1 MRNIHVSPSA
11 HFGSG
16 FLRSLCGL
24 RALIAT
30 FFLLLGSAAF
40 AAPKISMMPSY
51 AQNPV
56 HANTGINE
64 AITVWGRAW
73 NGTAPYAY
81 TLDYGDGTTALTGS
95 TSNPSFIGAA
105 HTYTSAGLKT
115 VTLTVTDNTGAT
127 ASKTAMIRVLISP
140 THQERVH
147 MAIQKGLLSLYQNV
161 STVDANRV
169 YWSNPSGT
177 SSSSTYSLGSTSA
190 AILAFE
196 ENDHLPDEDDEDDV
210 YAEVVRKGLNQ
221 LFSLATSYNIGAAQ
235 HSDGIAVRD
244 TDSNDNGRGIYFNAT
259 SGHGGYSTPFA
270 GMAIILSKR
279 NVAEAQATMV
289 PYGTFTDSTYY
300 EFIRDVMDQM
310 MWCQGDGT
318 YRGGWE
324 YEVTTQNQPRYD
336 GSVQQWPTLLMLAA
350 KDRWGIDTPQW
361 MKDNIVYGFKV
372 LQAANGGIG
381 YSSSGSWRNLAKT
394 GGSLAAFAL
403 DGKML
408 SDADADATNSL
419 NFIQTYWLRD
429 PSWDG
434 DLAGWTGQ
442 WYAMWGLKKG
452 LQFQNVTLL
461 NTSTGLRDWK
471 QDMQAWLLGNGT
483 LLDSQGGNV
492 SPSYR
497 NTDNMFGQRA
507 DGSWR
512 SSLSPGAGAS
522 TSTTSLLSIDT
533 AHGVL
538 ILSDAVTTPVPVAA
552 IAAVGT
558 QTNKA
563 AYRTFAMDGSGSY
576 HLDLN
581 SSIME
586 YLWDWDDSNG
596 VDWDHPDATGPR
608 PTNPGYTS
616 VGTYTVTLR
625 VKDNNT
631 PAQTD
636 QTTLQVQVIDTDI
649 APVAVAKPPGT
660 YPGYA
665 GQVTETITLDGT
677 GSYDPD
683 GDPITS
689 YAWDTDGD
697 GQYDDATGPNP
708 TISFNAPYTG
718 NIGLQVTANGRT
730 STNSAYVEVNV
741 SADDLRLGTVTASN
755 VVYGNTADLSIPIYN
770 DSPGSFTT
778 TVQVKLYNANPFL
791 NGVQLGTTYSVS
803 VASGSSA
810 VLNVSGLALNGAE
823 YVWVFLD
830 SNRVITE
837 YDEENSLG
845 SVWVGMRP
853 EIAVSANGTEIT
865 DGDTTPALADH
876 TDFGNV
882 VVSSGTV
889 VRTFTIT
896 NSGTADLNLTGTAP
910 NYVTLS
916 GAGASAFTITQQPT
930 SGTVA
935 MEGGTQTFQISFDPS
950 ALGTQTATVSIANN
964 DMNET
969 PYDFTI
975 QGKGVEPEIA
985 VSGDSV
991 DISSG
996 DSTPSAT
1003 DHTSFGSVSALSGTV
1018 VRTFTLTNSGDAV
1031 LSLTGNPLVALSGP
1045 GAAAFSV
1052 TTQPASDSV
1061 AVTSGT
1067 QTFQITFDPSV
1078 AGDYAA
1084 TVTIASNDADEG
1096 TFTFAIEG
1104 TGLAPEIALTGNGN
1118 PIADGDSTVSSSNST
1133 SFGSTTVAG
1142 GTVVRTFT
1150 ITNDGDVTL
1159 QLTGTPRVALS
1170 GSGAAAFRVS
1180 TQPSAATVATGGG
1193 TQTFEITFDPST
1205 AGTHQATVTI
1215 ANNDIDE
1222 GTFDFAISGTGDAV
1236 PGVTLT
1242 GANPLS
1248 VNLGTTYTDP
1258 GATALD
1264 PEDGPLTP
1272 TITQNTVVPNRPGI
1286 YAVTWS
1292 ATDTSGVTI
1301 SATRTVI
1308 VMPGAQDKTPPGLA
1322 ITSPTST
1329 TVSSTVNFGGTVKDQ
1344 FGIQSVVVTLNGV
1357 EVPLDT
1363 PLNFVANTNLPWSIS
1378 NLVMENGPNVFQI
1391 TTTDLNG
1398 RRTTVTKTVYFWS
1411 RRPALAGNFCAL
1423 LEPATTVSNDTFGV
1437 VQVTVTD
1444 TGTFSGTV
1452 KLAGISVPFTG
1463 VIQND
1468 GQARFTPSG
1477 LNKFPITSV
1486 TYIYEQQ
1493 KKGRVLV
1500 QTLSR
1505 DLGELAFSVDS
1516 SSGVAGTITQKGTS
1530 TVISSFSG
1538 AVAPYRTG
1546 NLVPATYLNLPLT
1559 GTKTRG
1565 VYNIAFPSKTQSPPR
1580 ATTLY
1585 PQGDGYAVLTL
1596 TNLGTASISGQ
1607 LADGT
1612 VYTASSALRS
1622 DASMVLYAPLY
1633 ANLGAM
1639 GGELTFANDTNTDVQ
1654 GTDLIWVRPIQ
1665 LTAAQYPA
1673 GWPAGVKTDA
1683 VGTKYATPGSLNFG
1697 QGAVDLVHGNANLD
1711 FTDGQLLG
1719 PLRYPVSVN
1728 PTTGAIIKVPA
1739 NNPNFTGTI
1748 TTASGILSGTF
1759 RHTNGVNLPFKALLL
1774 NKGANQG
1781 AYGWFLRN
1789 GPNGE
1794 GGGVTLDPAGP

>member
-1 MRNIHVSPSA
+1 MRNIHVLFLA
-11 HFGSG
+11 ILRSG
-16 FLRSLCGL
+16 FLRWILGV
-24 RALIAT
+24 RALIV
-30 FFLLLGSAAF
+30 FSLLFSVSSAF

-56 HANTGINE
+56 HANTGLNE

-127 ASKTAMIRVLISP
+127 ATKTAMIRVLISP

-169 YWSNPSGT
+169 YWPNPSGT
-177 SSSSTYSLGSTSA
+177 SSSTTYSLGSTSA

-279 NVAEAQATMV
+279 NAAEAQATMV
-289 PYGTFTDSTYY
+289 PYGSFTTSTYY
-300 EFIRDVMDQM
+300 EFIRDVLDQM

-350 KDRWGIDTPQW
+350 RDRWGIETPQW
-361 MKDNIVYGFKV
+361 MKDNIVYGFKY
-372 LQAANGGIG
+372 LQSSNGGIG

-403 DGKML
+403 NGKL
-408 SDADADATNSL
+408 ASDSDADATMSL
-419 NFIQTYWLRD
+419 NFIQNYWLSN
-429 PSWDG
+429 PSWDA

-452 LQFQNVTLL
+452 LQFQNITLL

-522 TSTTSLLSIDT
+522 SSVTSQLSMDT

-538 ILSDAVTTPVPVAA
+538 ILSDAVTTPVPVAS
-552 IAAVGT
+552 IATVGT

-563 AYRTFAMDGSGSY
+563 AYRAFTMDASGSY

-581 SSIME
+581 SSIVE
-586 YLWDWDDSNG
+586 YLWDWDDSDG
-596 VDWDHPDATGPR
+596 VDWDHPDASGPR
-608 PTNPGYTS
+608 PTNPGYTA

-625 VKDNNT
+625 VKDNND

-665 GQVTETITLDGT
+665 GQVAETITLDGT

-683 GDPITS
+683 GDPITD

-708 TISFNAPYTG
+708 TVTFNAPYTG
-718 NIGLQVTANGRT
+718 YIGLQVTANGRT

-741 SADDLRLGTVTASN
+741 SADDLRLGTITASN

-770 DSPGSFTT
+770 DSAGSFTS

-791 NGVQLGTTYSVS
+791 SGVQLGTTYTVS
-803 VASGSSA
+803 VDAGSST
-810 VLNVSGLALNGAE
+810 VLNVSNLALKGAE

-830 SNRVITE
+830 SNRVISE
-837 YDEENSLG
+837 YNEENSLG

-853 EIAVSANGTEIT
+853 EIAVSGNGTEIT

-916 GAGASAFTITQQPT
+916 GSSAFTITQQPT

-935 MEGGTQTFQISFDPS
+935 MEGGTQTFQITFDPS
-950 ALGTQTATVSIANN
+950 ALGTQTATISIANN

-985 VSGDSV
+985 VSGNSV

-1003 DHTSFGSVSALSGTV
+1003 DHTSFGSVSALSGTI
-1018 VRTFTLTNSGDAV
+1018 VRTFTVTNSGDAV
-1031 LSLTGNPLVALSGP
+1031 LSLTGTPLVALSGP
-1045 GAAAFSV
+1045 GASAFSV
-1052 TTQPASDSV
+1052 TTQPASSSV
-1061 AVTSGT
+1061 AVSGGT
-1067 QTFQITFDPSV
+1067 QTFQITFDPAV

-1096 TFTFAIEG
+1096 TFTFAIDG

-1118 PIADGDSTVSSSNST
+1118 PITDGDSSVSSSNYT

-1159 QLTGTPRVALS
+1159 QLTGTPLVALS

-1180 TQPSAATVATGGG
+1180 AQPSPATVATGGG
-1193 TQTFEITFDPST
+1193 TRTFEITFDPSSP
-1205 AGTHQATVTI
+1205 GLHEATVTI

-1222 GTFDFAISGTGDAV
+1222 GSFDFAISGTGDAV

-1248 VNLGTTYTDP
+1248 VNLGSTYTDP

-1272 TITQNTVVPNRPGI
+1272 TITSNTVVPNRPGI
-1286 YAVTWS
+1286 YEVTWS
-1292 ATDTSGVTI
+1292 ATDTAGVTI
-1301 SATRTVI
+1301 TATRTVI

-1322 ITSPTST
+1322 ITSPTSS

-1398 RRTTVTKTVYFWS
+1398 RKTTVTKTVYYWS
-1411 RRPALAGNFCAL
+1411 RRPALAGSFCAL
-1423 LEPATTVSNDTFGV
+1423 VEPASTPSHETFGL

-1444 TGTFSGTV
+1444 TGSFSGNV
-1452 KLAGISVPFTG
+1452 KIAGVTLPFTG

-1468 GQARFTPSG
+1468 GRARFMPSR
-1477 LNKFPITSV
+1477 LNTFPMSFR

-1493 KKGRVLV
+1493 KKGRILV

-1505 DLGELAFSVDS
+1505 DLGELSFTVDGS
-1516 SSGVAGTITQKGTS
+1516 TGMEGTVTQTGTS
-1530 TVISSFSG
+1530 TVIANFAG
-1538 AVAPYRTG
+1538 AVAPYRKG
-1546 NLVPATYLNLPLT
+1546 NLVPAPFLNLPIT
-1559 GTKTRG
+1559 GTKTKG
-1565 VYNIAFPSKTQSPPR
+1565 VYNIAFPSKAQSPPISPS
-1580 ATTLY
+1580 LY

-1596 TNLGTASISGQ
+1596 SNLGTASISGY

-1612 VYTASSALRS
+1612 LYTGSSMLRS
-1622 DASMVLYAPLY
+1622 DDTMVLYTPLY
-1633 ANLGAM
+1633 SNLGAM
-1639 GGELTFANDTNTDVQ
+1639 GGELTFADDPDTDVK
-1654 GTDLIWVRPIQ
+1654 GSNLIWLRPAIT
-1665 LTAAQYPA
+1665 TAVQYSA
-1673 GWPAGVKTDA
+1673 GWPTGVMTDA
-1683 VGTKYATPGSLNFG
+1683 AGTKYAAPASLNFG
-1697 QGAVDLVHGNANLD
+1697 QGAVNTVLGNANLD
-1711 FTDGQLLG
+1711 FEDGQLVA

-1739 NNPNFTGTI
+1739 NNPSFTGTI
-1748 TTASGILSGTF
+1748 TTASGLLYGTF
-1759 RHTNGVNLPFKALLL
+1759 RHSNGINLSYKALLL

-1781 AYGWFLRN
+1781 GYGWFLRN
-1789 GPNGE
+1789 GPNGQ